1 MCRYSVCLCHSLKC
15 DPSFQ
20 TSPSMGRTANDAGK
34 HAQTQDRV
42 WEWRRL
48 LHFFNAAEPRACT
61 IETRHHVCQ
70 NLPRGAESSG
80 SGTRR
85 HTGIT
90 SRSESGSFAELEA
103 HSPVVASMM
112 RSGRS
117 ISGSSFLSGGYI
129 SGLVNSGDSART
141 LKLQRHSRKSICARF
156 FSVALGI
163 LFLSLL
169 AVPPARGSN
178 DMLSISLPVVLSQTT
193 LARA

>member
-1 MCRYSVCLCHSLKC
+1 
-15 DPSFQ
+15 
-20 TSPSMGRTANDAGK
+20 MGRTVHDAGK

-48 LHFFNAAEPRACT
+48 LHFVNAAEPRART

-90 SRSESGSFAELEA
+90 SSSESGSFAELEA

-117 ISGSSFLSGGYI
+117 ISGCSFLSGGYL
-129 SGLVNSGDSART
+129 SGLHTSGDSART
-141 LKLQRHSRKSICARF
+141 LILQRHSRKSICARF

-163 LFLSLL
+163 LFLCVL
-169 AVPPARGSN
+169 AVPPARGS
-178 DMLSISLPVVLSQTT
+178 DGMLSISLPFVWSQTT
-193 LARA
+193 LALL